1 MTVNDGVHT
10 QLGPGSAGGSVTQRR
25 ADQGWSKGCSE
36 EFNTRQLTSG
46 VRYVQNL
53 KKVRKVAS
61 LSMFYFHQNSI
72 FLILEF
78 LNLTPLATVF

>member
-53 KKVRKVAS
+53 KKEKKEEKS
-61 LSMFYFHQNSI
+61 
-72 FLILEF
+72 EK
-78 LNLTPLATVF
+78 